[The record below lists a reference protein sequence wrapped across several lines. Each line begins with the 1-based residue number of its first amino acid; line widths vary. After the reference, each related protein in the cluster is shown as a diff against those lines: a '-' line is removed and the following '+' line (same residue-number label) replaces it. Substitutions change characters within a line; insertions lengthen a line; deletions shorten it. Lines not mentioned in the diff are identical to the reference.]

1 MTDTQSASGLWKAA
15 TCLMLAAAPFPIS
28 AHPSAGAAPVAPK
41 TAQHVSPMRGDSAV
55 DVVNSFHAA
64 LKQGQTDAA
73 LALMAEDVVIFESG
87 GVESSRAEYAAHHLK
102 ADAAFS
108 AGTSRTPVSELVTVE
123 GNLATIMRVELVTGT
138 FKERPINSRSVE
150 TMLLRNTDGKWRIVH
165 IHWSSA
171 NIAREAA

>member
-1 MTDTQSASGLWKAA
+1 MTDTDSVSIGLRKAA
-15 TCLMLAAAPFPIS
+15 VCMLLAAAPLPLC
-28 AHPSAGAAPVAPK
+28 AHPNAGAATVAPK
-41 TAQHVSPMRGDSAV
+41 PAHHASPMHDDSAV

-87 GVESSRAEYAAHHLK
+87 GVESSRAEYAAHHLE

-108 AGTSRTPVSELVTVE
+108 AGTTRTPVSELVTVE

-138 FKERPINSRSVE
+138 FKQRPINSRSVE
-150 TMLLRNTDGKWRIVH
+150 TMLLRKTEGKWRIAH

-171 NIAREAA
+171 NIAR